1 MNRKIIAAAIG
12 FVVAVAIG
20 SHFYVEWQMAKFD
33 ASLPTPPTEEQ
44 LGADE
49 TGGGHWHGD
58 EWHADDAH
66 ENDTGETELIPSV
79 DWQPS
84 TGRPHEAV
92 KPEGLDALDADDP
105 VAKAWAKLDYIADNP
120 FAWGGNADS
129 RTPGLIAQLT
139 PPPVSFGD
147 YEGGPDDN
155 SEELIVLLE
164 ELARLRDP
172 RSIEVFVAYD
182 CESPLGGAFFTETLL
197 ALGPPVVPHLIPYL
211 DEALEAKTEENPIV
225 LRGLLSSLHTLTE
238 IGHRRWADLDG
249 VTEHIILPRL
259 EQMLAEGFLSPGGER
274 NVQWAIAA
282 LKR

>member
-1 MNRKIIAAAIG
+1 MKPKTLISSLCILLAVCFAIY
-12 FVVAVAIG
+12 
-20 SHFYVEWQMAKFD
+20 FYVEWEKQRFD
-33 ASLPTPPTEEQ
+33 ASLPVPPALPAEEQ
-44 LGADE
+44 A
-49 TGGGHWHGD
+49 GGHWHGD

-66 ENDTGETELIPSV
+66 ENDTGEPGLVPIV
-79 DWQPS
+79 DWEPS
-84 TGRPHEAV
+84 AGRPHEAV
-92 KPEGLDALDADDP
+92 KPAGLDALDADDP
-105 VAKAWAKLDYIADNP
+105 VARAWAELDYIADNP
-120 FAWGGNADS
+120 FAWGGNADP
-129 RTPGLIAQLT
+129 RTPWLIAQLT
-139 PPPVSFGD
+139 PPVSFGD

-182 CESPLGGAFFTETLL
+182 CESPLGGVFFTETLI
-197 ALGPPVVPHLIPYL
+197 ALGPPVVPYLIPYL
-211 DEALEAKTEENPIV
+211 DRALEAKTEENLIV

-259 EQMLAEGFLSPGGER
+259 EQMLAEGFLSPGGEM
-274 NVQWAIAA
+274 NVQGAIAA

>member
-1 MNRKIIAAAIG
+1 MHRKLIAAIVVIIAACIG
-12 FVVAVAIG
+12 L
-20 SHFYVEWQMAKFD
+20 HFWAEWQKQEFD
-33 ASLPTPPTEEQ
+33 ASLPKLPTEEQ
-44 LGADE
+44 AAEE
-49 TGGGHWHGD
+49 TGGHWHSD

-66 ENDTGETELIPSV
+66 ENDTGEPGLVPIV
-79 DWQPS
+79 DWEPS
-84 TGRPHEAV
+84 MGRPHEAV

-105 VAKAWAKLDYIADNP
+105 VAKAWAKLDEIADNP
-120 FAWGGNADS
+120 FAWGGNADP

-182 CESPLGGAFFTETLL
+182 CESPLSGAPVVE
-197 ALGPPVVPHLIPYL
+197 ALVAMGPPTVPHLIPYL
-211 DEALEAKTEENPIV
+211 DRALEAKTYASQ
-225 LRGLLSSLHTLTE
+225 GLLSSLGILTG

-259 EQMLAEGFLSPGGER
+259 KQMLAEGFLSPYGER
-274 NVQWAIAA
+274 EVQWAIAA

>member
-1 MNRKIIAAAIG
+1 MNVKTLISAICIL
-12 FVVAVAIG
+12 FAICFAIY
-20 SHFYVEWQMAKFD
+20 FYTEWEMARFD
-33 ASLPTPPTEEQ
+33 TSLPTPPPKP
-44 LGADE
+44 ADE
-49 TGGGHWHGD
+49 QSGGHWHNG

-66 ENDTGETELIPSV
+66 EIDTGETELIPSV

-120 FAWGGNADS
+120 FAWGGNADP

-139 PPPVSFGD
+139 PPPVSLGD

-155 SEELIVLLE
+155 SEELIMLLE

-172 RSIEVFVAYD
+172 SSIETFIAYQ
-182 CESPLGGAFFTETLL
+182 CESPIGGAPIRE
-197 ALGPPVVPHLIPYL
+197 ALVAMGPPTIPHLIPYL
-211 DEALEAKTEENPIV
+211 DEALKAKTEENPIV
-225 LRGLLSSLHTLTE
+225 LQGLLSSLGILTG

-274 NVQWAIAA
+274 DVQWAIAA

>member
-1 MNRKIIAAAIG
+1 MNAKTLISAICILL
-12 FVVAVAIG
+12 AICLA
-20 SHFYVEWQMAKFD
+20 FYFYAEWQKQRFD
-33 ASLPTPPTEEQ
+33 AALPKPPPEP
-44 LGADE
+44 ADE
-49 TGGGHWHGD
+49 QSGGHWHGD
-58 EWHADDAH
+58 DWHADDAH
-66 ENDTGETELIPSV
+66 AQD

-92 KPEGLDALDADDP
+92 KPEGPDALDADDP

-120 FAWGGNADS
+120 FAWGGNADP
-129 RTPGLIAQLT
+129 RTPGLIAQLM
-139 PPPVSFGD
+139 PPPVELAP
-147 YEGGPDDN
+147 EGSAEDN
-155 SEELIVLLE
+155 SEDLIMLLE

-182 CESPLGGAFFTETLL
+182 CESPISGAPVEE
-197 ALGPPVVPHLIPYL
+197 ALIAMGPPTVPYLIPYL
-211 DEALEAKTEENPIV
+211 DEALEAKTYASQ
-225 LRGLLSSLHTLTE
+225 GLLSSLRILRK

-274 NVQWAIAA
+274 GVQWAIAA